1 MPETMISYKDQPTTI
16 AESRIDV
23 IKDLM
28 QIAAAMNDPKYIEV
42 ISSMNTKANI
52 FNPDK
57 SFHSLG
63 LEKARENSL
72 DLKSNMEIDTHK
84 FKEEA
89 EASLLKFK
97 KIQATAN
104 FDKIDEF
111 MNSYNTKI

>member
-1 MPETMISYKDQPTTI
+1 MISYKDEQTTI

-28 QIAAAMNDPKYIEV
+28 QLASAMNDPKYIEV
-42 ISSMNTKANI
+42 VSSLNNKVNT

-57 SFHSLG
+57 SFHNLG
-63 LEKARENSL
+63 LEKARENAL
-72 DLKSNMEIDTHK
+72 DLKSNTEIDTLK
-84 FKEEA
+84 FNEEA
-89 EASLLKFK
+89 ETSLLKFET
-97 KIQATAN
+97 IQATAN

>member
-1 MPETMISYKDQPTTI
+1 MISYKDQPTSI
-16 AESRIDV
+16 SESRIDV

-28 QIAAAMNDPKYIEV
+28 QLATAMNDPKYIEV
-42 ISSMNTKANI
+42 VSSINSRVNI

-63 LEKARENSL
+63 LEKARENAL
-72 DLKSNMEIDTHK
+72 DLKSNKEIDTLK

-89 EASLLKFK
+89 ETSLLKFE